1 MRSFTKWLHGIDPRT
16 EVPPTGLIPGRQRR
30 PRPYIYTDAEIV
42 RIVTEAARLPSDYGL
57 RALGCST
64 LFGLLAVTGL
74 RVGEAVRLDDRDVDL
89 DADVLHVRYA
99 KNRNSRVIPITASTA
114 EHLGACRAA
123 RNRILGAGA
132 LPFFAS
138 DSGQRLTTHTARYN
152 LAQVCQQIGLRER
165 QSFRRNGHGPRL
177 HDMRHSMAVKTMLDW
192 YRKGLN
198 PDREMHKLSTYLG
211 HTSPNHTYWYME
223 AVPELLALASER
235 AEWFF
240 SEGEEHENA
249 SASHLPAAI
258 LHRAPR
264 QPAPGQPHT
273 VASYRDTFRLLLTH
287 ASERLARMPTDLQVA
302 DIDAELVGH
311 FLNDIE
317 TTRGNSARTRNTRLS
332 AIRSFFKYVAI
343 NEPQLLHHC
352 QKVLAM
358 PPSGTKSG

>member
-1 MRSFTKWLHGIDPRT
+1 MRSFAHRLEQYVAVRRRLGYDLTSSARELRPFAAFADAEGVAWITVELFLRWKERFGSASTLTWFFRLCHVRSFTKWLHGIDPRT

-30 PRPYIYTDAEIV
+30 PRPYIYTDAEIAQ
-42 RIVTEAARLPSDYGL
+42 IVTEAARLPSDYGL

-132 LPFFAS
+132 LPFFVS
-138 DSGQRLTTHTARYN
+138 DSGRRLTTHTARYN
-152 LAQVCQQIGLRER
+152 FAQVCQQIGLRER
-165 QSFRRNGHGPRL
+165 QSFRRNGRGPRL

-240 SEGEEHENA
+240 SEGEGA
-249 SASHLPAAI
+249 
-258 LHRAPR
+258 
-264 QPAPGQPHT
+264 
-273 VASYRDTFRLLLTH
+273 
-287 ASERLARMPTDLQVA
+287 
-302 DIDAELVGH
+302 
-311 FLNDIE
+311 
-317 TTRGNSARTRNTRLS
+317 
-332 AIRSFFKYVAI
+332 
-343 NEPQLLHHC
+343 
-352 QKVLAM
+352 
-358 PPSGTKSG
+358 